1 MQPGGVVK
9 GGPATSLAAVLQPT
23 SPSPPRMFGGFGL
36 RPVTPTPTPTPTQ
49 SLPAWQFSA

>member
-9 GGPATSLAAVLQPT
+9 GDPATSLAAVLQPT

-36 RPVTPTPTPTPTQ
+36 RPVTPTPTPTTTQ